1 MAATPKSAV
10 ESHPS
15 LEHYEYSPARR
26 WTIAVSVMLGTILEV
41 LDSSI
46 VNVSL
51 PHMQGSFSASVDEIA
66 WVVTSYL
73 VAAGI
78 TIPMTGWI
86 AARFGR
92 KRYFMAS
99 IVTFIVASAMCG
111 LARSLNQIVAF

>member
-10 ESHPS
+10 EAPHPS
-15 LEHYEYSPARR
+15 TEHYEHSPARR
-26 WTIAVSVMLGTILEV
+26 WIIAFSVMLGTILEV

-78 TIPMTGWI
+78 MIPMTGWI
-86 AARFGR
+86 AERFGR

-99 IVTFIVASAMCG
+99 VTMFVVSSAACG
-111 LARSLNQIVAF
+111 AAHS